1 MKKRKTVIGI
11 VVFTL
16 FLFISGIV
24 YAADLEIPHGDYE
37 VWSANAEQTE
47 FVLAFTGDYRWHV
60 SALCLE
66 PNLLPPSVGS
76 ICTYNGEIFTC
87 PGAQMLGL
95 LEILQQPP
103 TPTVPFTPTPTATTT
118 LTATATFTRTP
129 TFTPTVT
136 FAPSSTATLTPTLTA
151 ISTRTVVSSWTPV
164 LPGAPASKE
173 LIATISAA
181 NEAFQSPGE
190 SATRSILDW
199 IKWVVQQ
206 FLLLFRK

>member
-1 MKKRKTVIGI
+1 MKIRKTVIGI

-87 PGAQMLGL
+87 PGAQTLGL

-103 TPTVPFTPTPTATTT
+103 TPTVPFTPTPTATST
-118 LTATATFTRTP
+118 LTATATFTADSHLYTDGNLCTIVDCNLDTNADRNLHPDGCILLDSRT
-129 TFTPTVT
+129 
-136 FAPSSTATLTPTLTA
+136 
-151 ISTRTVVSSWTPV
+151 SW
-164 LPGAPASKE
+164 
-173 LIATISAA
+173 SA
-181 NEAFQSPGE
+181 G
-190 SATRSILDW
+190 I
-199 IKWVVQQ
+199 
-206 FLLLFRK
+206 